1 MHWFYCYCT
10 AKVQIAKKTR
20 RHDTWHTILI
30 ATKFKCRSLSLW
42 VICFCSNKCIFS
54 AHIETNNFFSIEW
67 RRAHVCEH
75 DKNVFYRSI
84 TLNDTAPAAEL
95 KGRLRLFLV
104 ILQLNF
110 AFQRIFSREQRTY
123 NSWMRTMQ
131 NCFCCCRQYCHAIS
145 YLPSLAIWRKW
156 PFIIFYI
163 PCSTHFLTLTQ
174 HKKNEVKGVLI
185 VDFFKQITR
194 IERFQL
200 IKMLPL
206 D

>member
-1 MHWFYCYCT
+1 M
-10 AKVQIAKKTR
+10 IRDTR
-20 RHDTWHTILI
+20 SWLQQSLN
-30 ATKFKCRSLSLW
+30 AALSLSESF
-42 VICFCSNKCIFS
+42 VFAPTNVFS
-54 AHIETNNFFSIEW
+54 VTNNFFSIEW